1 MTIAAPNT
9 RDRSLA
15 TGAGILVLAG
25 IGAALYA
32 VANWTT
38 LHVLV
43 PGTENIDI
51 RPQYGLVTFF
61 GYAFGPLV
69 GFLVG
74 FVGNTV
80 GDQLSYGEALGSWW
94 WSVAN
99 GLAGLISGAFA
110 YAFVNRA
117 TASGQRALIAGTSG
131 VVATGIGFL
140 FIWVELWVQPNLG
153 ADYIFREEYLPTLI
167 ANSAVAVILTPV
179 LVLAWEPLRQQLTGR

>member
-1 MTIAAPNT
+1 
-9 RDRSLA
+9 
-15 TGAGILVLAG
+15 
-25 IGAALYA
+25 
-32 VANWTT
+32 
-38 LHVLV
+38 
-43 PGTENIDI
+43 
-51 RPQYGLVTFF
+51 
-61 GYAFGPLV
+61 
-69 GFLVG
+69 
-74 FVGNTV
+74 
-80 GDQLSYGEALGSWW
+80 LGSWW